1 MNTKTKKIVVAMS
14 GGVDSSVAAALLV
27 EAGHEVIGV
36 TIKLWPGGECEK
48 DRPLKSCCSLSAID
62 DARSVA
68 DMLNI
73 RHHVVDF
80 SKEAQSELIDYF
92 CREYSHGRTPNPCI
106 VCNEKLKFGK
116 LLEWAKK
123 LGCDH
128 VATGHYARSEETGG
142 RYILKEADYKDKDQS
157 YVLFSLTQ
165 EQLASAIFP
174 LAGKTKDEVRALAAK
189 LGLKV
194 HDKVESQE
202 ICFVEG
208 DYRDLLK
215 EKKIDGL
222 EPGDIV
228 DGGGLV
234 LGRHKGF
241 ASYTL
246 GQRKGLGIA
255 NSQPLYVT
263 RIEPETNR
271 IVVGIKDDV
280 KRREFLVKGINWIS
294 QKPSDEK
301 RRADVKIRSQHKK
314 ALATLHMI
322 DDSVKVIFDQPQEA
336 PTPGQAAV
344 FYDKDTVLGG
354 GWIEESY

>member
-1 MNTKTKKIVVAMS
+1 MNIKKKKVVAAMS

-27 EAGHEVIGV
+27 EAGYEVIGV

-48 DRPLKSCCSLSAID
+48 ERPLKSCCSLSAID

-68 DMLNI
+68 DRLNI

-80 SKEAQSELIDYF
+80 SQAAQSDLIDYF
-92 CREYSHGRTPNPCI
+92 CREYSQGRTPNPCI
-106 VCNEKLKFGK
+106 ICNEKLKFGK
-116 LLEWAKK
+116 LLEWARR

-128 VATGHYARSEETGG
+128 VATGHYARSEEAGG

-174 LAGKTKDEVRALAAK
+174 LAGKTKDEVRGLAAK
-189 LGLKV
+189 LGLRV
-194 HDKVESQE
+194 HDKIESQE

-215 EKKIDGL
+215 ERNAGGM
-222 EPGDIV
+222 EPGEIV
-228 DGGGLV
+228 DRDGAV

-241 ASYTL
+241 ASYTM

-263 RIEPETNR
+263 QIEPEMNR
-271 IVVGIKDDV
+271 IVVGVKDEV
-280 KRREFLVKGINWIS
+280 KRKEFLVKGINWVS
-294 QKPSDEK
+294 QRPTDKK
-301 RRADVKIRSQHKK
+301 IKADVKVRSQHKK
-314 ALATLHMI
+314 APATLYLN
-322 DDSVKVIFDQPQEA
+322 DDYIRVVFDQSQEA

-344 FYDKDTVLGG
+344 FYNEEIIIGG
-354 GWIEESY
+354 GWIEKSG